1 MFFFS
6 GLFGDVEQI
15 SHFDSYHPVGSTGEI
30 IFLGAVVEIGEA
42 IVIAS
47 FYLEM
52 ADFGAQFYTE
62 AGRYTIIE
70 LVFHIHVMLFGGKVG
85 IVFPRTALC
94 CSAFAAAVSAAPV
107 TTQGTGVGKHGDV
120 TVAVTFDSGKIK
132 DIKIVKQQENPV
144 LAAKVF
150 TDLKQHVIDT
160 NSVQLD
166 AISGAT
172 FSSKGFLDA
181 VADAAKKAGVTLS
194 KADKKAIKKAV
205 KALPKES
212 SYDVV
217 VIGAGGAGFSAAIE
231 AKNAGANVVLLEKMP
246 AVGGNS
252 LISGAEMNAA
262 KNWVQPKLGINDDS
276 PELHAEDTYKGG
288 DMKGDMNVIKVMTH
302 NALDAAKWCR
312 DYLGVRFE
320 DDNLFF
326 FGGHSR
332 KRALIPVG
340 HTGTEFITKFQA
352 KADELGIP
360 VITNMKAEELIK
372 DKSGRVVGVKATM
385 NGASYTF
392 NAKGGVVLATGGFG
406 ANPEMVKKYN
416 PKIDERF
423 KTTDAP
429 GTTGEALYM
438 AERAGAQLVNMGYIQ
453 TYPICDPISGVIELI
468 ADARFDGAIMLNQE
482 GKRFVEEL
490 QRRDVLSEAI
500 LKQTGGYCWVLWN
513 DKIGSISNTVK
524 EHPTEY
530 EAFTKQGIMATCDDL
545 KCVADFTKIP
555 FDSLKGTV
563 NRVSSMTGKGNDKDF
578 NHRSG
583 LVDMTQ
589 GKYYVIK
596 AVPSVHHTMGG
607 VRINEKAQAL
617 TAEGKAIPGLWAAGE
632 VTGVTHGTNRLGGNA
647 YTDIIVFGR
656 IAGKAAAE
664 AAK

>member
-1 MFFFS
+1 MKSTMIKSAVAMVFA
-6 GLFGDVEQI
+6 
-15 SHFDSYHPVGSTGEI
+15 VG
-30 IFLGAVVEIGEA
+30 
-42 IVIAS
+42 
-47 FYLEM
+47 
-52 ADFGAQFYTE
+52 
-62 AGRYTIIE
+62 
-70 LVFHIHVMLFGGKVG
+70 
-85 IVFPRTALC
+85 
-94 CSAFAAAVSAAPV
+94 FAAASMAAPV
-107 TTQGTGVGKHGDV
+107 TAEGTGVGKHGDI
-120 TVAVTFDSGKIK
+120 TVAVTFDADKIQ
-132 DIKIVKQQENPV
+132 DIKIVKNAENPI
-144 LAAKVF
+144 LAKKVF
-150 TDLKQHVIDT
+150 TDLKDQVVALSSTD
-160 NSVQLD
+160 VDL
-166 AISGAT
+166 ISGAT
-172 FSSKGFLDA
+172 FSAKGFIDA
-181 VADAAKKAGVTLS
+181 VNDAAKKAGVTLA
-194 KADKKAIKKAV
+194 KADKKALKKA
-205 KALPKES
+205 ARELPKTS
-212 SYDVV
+212 NYDVV
-217 VIGAGGAGFSAAIE
+217 VIGAGGAGFSAAIT
-231 AKNAGANVVLLEKMP
+231 ARNAGANVVLLEKMP

-252 LISGAEMNAA
+252 LISGAEMNVA

-276 PELHAEDTYKGG
+276 PELHAQDTFKGG
-288 DMKGDMNVIKVMTH
+288 DGKGDMKVINVMTH
-302 NALDAAKWCR
+302 QALDAAKWCR

-340 HTGTEFITKFQA
+340 HTGTEFIAKFQA

-372 DKSGRVVGVKATM
+372 DKDGRVVGVKATM
-385 NGASYTF
+385 DGSEYTF

-453 TYPICDPISGVIELI
+453 TYPICDPISGAIELI

-500 LKQTGGYCWVLWN
+500 LNQTGQYCWVLWN
-513 DKIGSISNTVK
+513 DNIGKISNTVK
-524 EHPTEY
+524 AHANEY
-530 EAFTKQGIMATCDDL
+530 EAFTKQGIMTTCDDL
-545 KCVADFTKIP
+545 KCITDFTKIP
-555 FDSLKGTV
+555 FDQLQKTV
-563 NRVSSMTGKGNDKDF
+563 KRVSDMAGKGNDKDF

-583 LVDMTQ
+583 LVDMQQ

-596 AVPSVHHTMGG
+596 AVPSTHHTMGG
-607 VRINEKAQAL
+607 VRINEKAEAL
-617 TAEGKAIPGLWAAGE
+617 TAEGKVIPGLWAAGE

-656 IAGKAAAE
+656 IAGEAAAKAA
-664 AAK
+664 K

>member
-1 MFFFS
+1 MHFS
-6 GLFGDVEQI
+6 RALIAGLV
-15 SHFDSYHPVGSTGEI
+15 
-30 IFLGAVVEIGEA
+30 
-42 IVIAS
+42 
-47 FYLEM
+47 
-52 ADFGAQFYTE
+52 
-62 AGRYTIIE
+62 
-70 LVFHIHVMLFGGKVG
+70 
-85 IVFPRTALC
+85 

-205 KALPKES
+205 NALPKES

-360 VITNMKAEELIK
+360 IITNMKAEELIK

>member
-1 MFFFS
+1 MKSTMIKSAVAMVFA
-6 GLFGDVEQI
+6 
-15 SHFDSYHPVGSTGEI
+15 VG
-30 IFLGAVVEIGEA
+30 
-42 IVIAS
+42 
-47 FYLEM
+47 
-52 ADFGAQFYTE
+52 
-62 AGRYTIIE
+62 
-70 LVFHIHVMLFGGKVG
+70 
-85 IVFPRTALC
+85 
-94 CSAFAAAVSAAPV
+94 FAAASMAAPV
-107 TTQGTGVGKHGDV
+107 TAEGTGVGKHGDI
-120 TVAVTFDSGKIK
+120 TVAVTFDAGKIQ
-132 DIKIVKQQENPV
+132 DIKLVKNAENPI
-144 LAAKVF
+144 LAKKVF
-150 TDLKQHVIDT
+150 TDLKDQVVALSSTD
-160 NSVQLD
+160 VDLV
-166 AISGAT
+166 SGAT
-172 FSSKGFLDA
+172 FSAKGFIDA
-181 VADAAKKAGVTLS
+181 VNDAAKKAGVTLA
-194 KADKKAIKKAV
+194 KADKKALKKA
-205 KALPKES
+205 ARELPKTS
-212 SYDVV
+212 NYDVV
-217 VIGAGGAGFSAAIE
+217 VIGAGGAGFSAAIT
-231 AKNAGANVVLLEKMP
+231 ARNAGANVVLLEKMP

-276 PELHAEDTYKGG
+276 PELHAEDTFKGG
-288 DMKGDMNVIKVMTH
+288 DGKGDMKVINVMTH
-302 NALDAAKWCR
+302 QALDAAKWCR

-340 HTGTEFITKFQA
+340 HTGTEFIAKFQA

-372 DKSGRVVGVKATM
+372 DKDGRVVGVKATM
-385 NGASYTF
+385 DGSEYTF

-453 TYPICDPISGVIELI
+453 TYPICDPISGAIELI

-500 LKQTGGYCWVLWN
+500 LNQTGRYCWVLWN
-513 DKIGSISNTVK
+513 DNIGKISNTVK
-524 EHPTEY
+524 AHANEY
-530 EAFTKQGIMATCDDL
+530 EAFTKQGIMTTCDDL
-545 KCVADFTKIP
+545 KCIADFTKIP
-555 FDSLKGTV
+555 FDQLQKTV
-563 NRVSSMTGKGNDKDF
+563 KRVSDMAGKGNDKDF
-578 NHRSG
+578 NHRAG
-583 LVDMTQ
+583 LMDMQQ

-596 AVPSVHHTMGG
+596 AVPSTHHTMGG
-607 VRINEKAQAL
+607 VRINEKAEAL
-617 TAEGKAIPGLWAAGE
+617 TAEGKVIPGLWAAGE

-656 IAGKAAAE
+656 IAGEAAAKAA
-664 AAK
+664 K

>member
-1 MFFFS
+1 MHFS
-6 GLFGDVEQI
+6 RALIAGLV
-15 SHFDSYHPVGSTGEI
+15 
-30 IFLGAVVEIGEA
+30 
-42 IVIAS
+42 
-47 FYLEM
+47 
-52 ADFGAQFYTE
+52 
-62 AGRYTIIE
+62 
-70 LVFHIHVMLFGGKVG
+70 
-85 IVFPRTALC
+85 

-194 KADKKAIKKAV
+194 KADKKAIKKVV
-205 KALPKES
+205 KTLPKES
-212 SYDVV
+212 TYDVV

-360 VITNMKAEELIK
+360 IITNMKAEELIK

-647 YTDIIVFGR
+647 YTDIVVFGR

>member
-1 MFFFS
+1 MHFS
-6 GLFGDVEQI
+6 RALIAGLV
-15 SHFDSYHPVGSTGEI
+15 
-30 IFLGAVVEIGEA
+30 
-42 IVIAS
+42 
-47 FYLEM
+47 
-52 ADFGAQFYTE
+52 
-62 AGRYTIIE
+62 
-70 LVFHIHVMLFGGKVG
+70 
-85 IVFPRTALC
+85 

-360 VITNMKAEELIK
+360 IITNMKAEELIK

-453 TYPICDPISGVIELI
+453 TYPICDSISGVIELI

>member
-1 MFFFS
+1 MRKFFFCIVGPS
-6 GLFGDVEQI
+6 EWDGSAIHKGVEQI
-15 SHFDSYHPVGSTGEI
+15 MMKKTLI
-30 IFLGAVVEIGEA
+30 
-42 IVIAS
+42 
-47 FYLEM
+47 
-52 ADFGAQFYTE
+52 
-62 AGRYTIIE
+62 
-70 LVFHIHVMLFGGKVG
+70 
-85 IVFPRTALC
+85 TALI
-94 CSAFAAAVSAAPV
+94 ATVFAGGAMAAAVTAE
-107 TTQGTGVGKHGDV
+107 GTGVGKHGDV
-120 TVAVTFDSGKIK
+120 TVAVTFDGGKIT
-132 DIKIVKQQENPV
+132 DIKVVKEQENKV
-144 LAAKVF
+144 LARGVY
-150 TDLKQHVIDT
+150 TDLKDQVIAT
-160 NSVQLD
+160 NSADLD
-166 AISGAT
+166 VISGAT

-181 VADAAKKAGVTLS
+181 VKDAAKKAGVTLS
-194 KADKKAIKKAV
+194 KADKKAIKKVA
-205 KALPKES
+205 KDLPKNS

-217 VIGAGGAGFSAAIE
+217 VVGAGGAGFSAAIE

-288 DMKGDMNVIKVMTH
+288 DMKGDMKVINVMTH
-302 NALDAAKWCR
+302 NALDAALWCR

-360 VITNMKAEELIK
+360 VITNMKMTDLILDK
-372 DKSGRVVGVKATM
+372 DGRVSGVKATM
-385 NGASYTF
+385 NGAEYTF

-406 ANPEMVKKYN
+406 ANKEMVKKYN

-423 KTTDAP
+423 MTTDAP
-429 GTTGEALYM
+429 GTTGEALYI
-438 AERAGAQLVNMGYIQ
+438 AEKAGAELVNMGYIQ

-468 ADARFDGAIMLNQE
+468 ADSRFDGAIMLNQE
-482 GKRFVEEL
+482 GKCFVEEL
-490 QRRDVLSEAI
+490 DRRDVLSEAI
-500 LKQTGGYCWVLWN
+500 LNQTGGYCWVLWN
-513 DKIGSISNTVK
+513 DNIGKISNTVGT
-524 EHPTEY
+524 HTTEY

-545 KCVADFTKIP
+545 KCIADFTKIP
-555 FDSLKGTV
+555 FDQLKKTV
-563 NRVSSMTGKGNDKDF
+563 DRVTSMAGKGNDKDF
-578 NHRSG
+578 HHRGG
-583 LVDMTQ
+583 LMDMSQ

-596 AVPSVHHTMGG
+596 AVPSTHHTMGG
-607 VRINEKAQAL
+607 IRINEKAQAL
-617 TAEGKAIPGLWAAGE
+617 TKEGKVIPGLWAAGE

>member
-1 MFFFS
+1 MRKFFFCIVGPS
-6 GLFGDVEQI
+6 EWDGSAIHKGVEQI
-15 SHFDSYHPVGSTGEI
+15 MMKKTLI
-30 IFLGAVVEIGEA
+30 
-42 IVIAS
+42 
-47 FYLEM
+47 
-52 ADFGAQFYTE
+52 
-62 AGRYTIIE
+62 
-70 LVFHIHVMLFGGKVG
+70 
-85 IVFPRTALC
+85 TALI
-94 CSAFAAAVSAAPV
+94 ATVFAGGAMAAAVTAE
-107 TTQGTGVGKHGDV
+107 GTGVGKHGDV
-120 TVAVTFDSGKIK
+120 TVAVTFDGGKIT
-132 DIKIVKQQENPV
+132 DIKVVKEQENKV
-144 LAAKVF
+144 LARGVY
-150 TDLKQHVIDT
+150 TDLKDQVIAT
-160 NSVQLD
+160 NSADLD
-166 AISGAT
+166 VISGAT

-181 VADAAKKAGVTLS
+181 VKDAAKKAGVTLS
-194 KADKKAIKKAV
+194 KADKKAIKKVA
-205 KALPKES
+205 KDLPKNS

-217 VIGAGGAGFSAAIE
+217 VVGAGGAGFSAAIE

-288 DMKGDMNVIKVMTH
+288 DMKGDMKVINVMTH
-302 NALDAAKWCR
+302 NALDAALWCR

-360 VITNMKAEELIK
+360 VITNMKMTDLILDK
-372 DKSGRVVGVKATM
+372 DGRVSGVKATM
-385 NGASYTF
+385 NGAEYTF

-406 ANPEMVKKYN
+406 ANKEMVKKYN

-423 KTTDAP
+423 MTTDAP
-429 GTTGEALYM
+429 GTTGEALYI
-438 AERAGAQLVNMGYIQ
+438 AEKAGAELVNMGYIQ

-468 ADARFDGAIMLNQE
+468 ADSRFDGAIMLNQE

-490 QRRDVLSEAI
+490 DRRDVLSEAI
-500 LKQTGGYCWVLWN
+500 LNQTGGYCWVLWN
-513 DKIGSISNTVK
+513 DNIGKISNTVGT
-524 EHPTEY
+524 HTTEY
-530 EAFTKQGIMATCDDL
+530 DAFTKQGIMATCDDL
-545 KCVADFTKIP
+545 KCIADFTKIP
-555 FDSLKGTV
+555 FDQLKKTV
-563 NRVSSMTGKGNDKDF
+563 DRVSSMAGKGNDKDF
-578 NHRSG
+578 HHRGG
-583 LVDMTQ
+583 LMDMSQ

-596 AVPSVHHTMGG
+596 AVPSTHHTMGG
-607 VRINEKAQAL
+607 IRINEKAQAL
-617 TAEGKAIPGLWAAGE
+617 TKEGKVIPGLWAAGE

>member
-1 MFFFS
+1 
-6 GLFGDVEQI
+6 
-15 SHFDSYHPVGSTGEI
+15 
-30 IFLGAVVEIGEA
+30 
-42 IVIAS
+42 
-47 FYLEM
+47 
-52 ADFGAQFYTE
+52 
-62 AGRYTIIE
+62 
-70 LVFHIHVMLFGGKVG
+70 MLFRQTLLAATVG
-85 IVFPRTALC
+85 LM
-94 CSAFAAAVSAAPV
+94 SAAAVAAPV
-107 TTQGTGVGKHGDV
+107 TTQGTGVGKHGDM
-120 TVAVTFDSGKIK
+120 TVAVTFDNGRIQA
-132 DIKIVKQQENPV
+132 IEIVKEAENPV
-144 LAAKVF
+144 LAKKVY
-150 TDLKQHVIDT
+150 TDLKAAVIAS
-160 NSVQLD
+160 NSADLD

-181 VADAAKKAGVTLS
+181 VKDAAKKAGVTLS
-194 KADKKAIKKAV
+194 KADAKAIKKVVKNIPAV
-205 KALPKES
+205 S
-212 SYDVV
+212 NYDVV

-262 KNWVQPKLGINDDS
+262 RNWVQPKLGILDDS
-276 PELHAEDTYKGG
+276 AERHAADTFKGG
-288 DMKGDMNVIKVMTH
+288 DKKGDLKVINVMTA

-340 HTGTEFITKFQA
+340 HTGTEFIAKFQA

-360 VITNMKAEELIK
+360 VITDMKAEELIK
-372 DKSGRVVGVKATM
+372 DKTGRVVGVKATSH
-385 NGASYTF
+385 GATYTF

-406 ANPEMVKKYN
+406 ANKAMVKKYN

-438 AERAGAQLVNMGYIQ
+438 AKRAGAQLVNMGYIQ

-468 ADARFDGAIMLNQE
+468 ADSRFDGAIMLNQE

-490 QRRDVLSEAI
+490 ERRDVLSEAI
-500 LKQTGGYCWVLWN
+500 LKQTGNYCWVLWN
-513 DKIGSISNTVK
+513 DNIGKISNTVK

-530 EAFTKQGIMATCDDL
+530 EAFTKQGIMATCPDL
-545 KCVADFTKIP
+545 KCIADFTKMP
-555 FDSLKGTV
+555 LKQLESTV
-563 NRVSSMTGKGNDKDF
+563 KRVSSMAGKGNDKDF
-578 NHRSG
+578 HHRGG
-583 LVDMTQ
+583 LMDMSEGQ
-589 GKYYVIK
+589 YYVIK
-596 AVPSVHHTMGG
+596 AVPSTHHTMGG

-617 TAEGKAIPGLWAAGE
+617 TAKGQVIPGLWAAGE

-656 IAGKAAAE
+656 IAGEAAAFE
-664 AAK
+664 AAARSAK

>member
-1 MFFFS
+1 MHFS
-6 GLFGDVEQI
+6 RALIAGLV
-15 SHFDSYHPVGSTGEI
+15 
-30 IFLGAVVEIGEA
+30 
-42 IVIAS
+42 
-47 FYLEM
+47 
-52 ADFGAQFYTE
+52 
-62 AGRYTIIE
+62 
-70 LVFHIHVMLFGGKVG
+70 
-85 IVFPRTALC
+85 

-360 VITNMKAEELIK
+360 IITNMKAEELIK

-438 AERAGAQLVNMGYIQ
+438 AERAGAQLVTMGYIQ
-453 TYPICDPISGVIELI
+453 TYPICDPLSGVIELI

-513 DKIGSISNTVK
+513 DKIGAISNTVK
-524 EHPTEY
+524 AHPTEY
-530 EAFTKQGIMATCDDL
+530 EAFTKQGIMKTCDDL
-545 KCVADFTKIP
+545 KCIADFTKIP
-555 FDSLKGTV
+555 GEQLEATV
-563 NRVSSMTGKGNDKDF
+563 KRVSSMAGKGNDKDF

-617 TAEGKAIPGLWAAGE
+617 TKDGKPIPGLWAAGE
-632 VTGVTHGTNRLGGNA
+632 VTGVTHGTNRIGGNA
-647 YTDIIVFGR
+647 YTDIMVFGR
-656 IAGKAAAE
+656 LTGQEAAA

>member
-1 MFFFS
+1 MHFS
-6 GLFGDVEQI
+6 RALIAGLV
-15 SHFDSYHPVGSTGEI
+15 
-30 IFLGAVVEIGEA
+30 
-42 IVIAS
+42 
-47 FYLEM
+47 
-52 ADFGAQFYTE
+52 
-62 AGRYTIIE
+62 
-70 LVFHIHVMLFGGKVG
+70 
-85 IVFPRTALC
+85 

-172 FSSKGFLDA
+172 FSSKGFLNA

-194 KADKKAIKKAV
+194 KADKKAIKKVV
-205 KALPKES
+205 KTLPKES
-212 SYDVV
+212 TYDVV

-360 VITNMKAEELIK
+360 IITNMKAEELIK

>member
-1 MFFFS
+1 MK
-6 GLFGDVEQI
+6 
-15 SHFDSYHPVGSTGEI
+15 STMI
-30 IFLGAVVEIGEA
+30 KSAVAMVFA
-42 IVIAS
+42 
-47 FYLEM
+47 
-52 ADFGAQFYTE
+52 
-62 AGRYTIIE
+62 AG
-70 LVFHIHVMLFGGKVG
+70 
-85 IVFPRTALC
+85 
-94 CSAFAAAVSAAPV
+94 FAAASMAAPV
-107 TTQGTGVGKHGDV
+107 TAEGTGVGKHGDI
-120 TVAVTFDSGKIK
+120 TVAVTFDAGKIQ
-132 DIKIVKQQENPV
+132 DIKIVKNAENPI
-144 LAAKVF
+144 LAKKVF
-150 TDLKQHVIDT
+150 TDLKDQVVALSSTD
-160 NSVQLD
+160 VDLV
-166 AISGAT
+166 SGAT
-172 FSSKGFLDA
+172 FSAKGFIDA
-181 VADAAKKAGVTLS
+181 VNDAAKKAGVTLA
-194 KADKKAIKKAV
+194 KADKKALKKAAR
-205 KALPKES
+205 KLPKTS
-212 SYDVV
+212 NYDVV
-217 VIGAGGAGFSAAIE
+217 VIGAGGAGFSAAIT
-231 AKNAGANVVLLEKMP
+231 ARNAGANVVLLEKMP

-276 PELHAEDTYKGG
+276 PELHAEDTFKGG
-288 DMKGDMNVIKVMTH
+288 DGKGDMKVINVMTH
-302 NALDAAKWCR
+302 QALDAAKWCR

-340 HTGTEFITKFQA
+340 HTGTEFIAKFQA

-372 DKSGRVVGVKATM
+372 DKDGRVVGVKATM
-385 NGASYTF
+385 DGSEYTF

-453 TYPICDPISGVIELI
+453 TYPICDPISGAIELI

-500 LKQTGGYCWVLWN
+500 LNQTGQYCWVLWN
-513 DKIGSISNTVK
+513 DNIGKISNTVK
-524 EHPTEY
+524 AHANEY
-530 EAFTKQGIMATCDDL
+530 EAFTKQGVMTTCDDL
-545 KCVADFTKIP
+545 KCIADFTKIP
-555 FDSLKGTV
+555 FDQLQKTV
-563 NRVSSMTGKGNDKDF
+563 KRVSDMAGKGNDKDF
-578 NHRSG
+578 NHRAG
-583 LVDMTQ
+583 LMDMQQ

-596 AVPSVHHTMGG
+596 AVPSTHHTMGG
-607 VRINEKAQAL
+607 VRINEKAEAL
-617 TAEGKAIPGLWAAGE
+617 TAEGKVIPGLWAAGE

-656 IAGKAAAE
+656 IAGEAAAKAA
-664 AAK
+664 K

>member
-1 MFFFS
+1 
-6 GLFGDVEQI
+6 
-15 SHFDSYHPVGSTGEI
+15 
-30 IFLGAVVEIGEA
+30 
-42 IVIAS
+42 
-47 FYLEM
+47 
-52 ADFGAQFYTE
+52 
-62 AGRYTIIE
+62 
-70 LVFHIHVMLFGGKVG
+70 MLFRQTLLATAVG
-85 IVFPRTALC
+85 LM
-94 CSAFAAAVSAAPV
+94 SAAAVAAPV
-107 TTQGTGVGKHGDV
+107 TTQGTGVGKHGDM
-120 TVAVTFDSGKIK
+120 TVAVTFDNGRIQA
-132 DIKIVKQQENPV
+132 IEIVKEAENPV
-144 LAAKVF
+144 LAKKVY
-150 TDLKQHVIDT
+150 TDLKVAVIAS
-160 NSVQLD
+160 NSADLD

-181 VADAAKKAGVTLS
+181 VKDAAKKAGVTLS
-194 KADKKAIKKAV
+194 KADAKAIKKVVKNIPAV
-205 KALPKES
+205 S
-212 SYDVV
+212 NYDVV

-262 KNWVQPKLGINDDS
+262 RNWVQPKLGILDDS
-276 PELHAEDTYKGG
+276 AERHAADTFKGG
-288 DMKGDMNVIKVMTH
+288 DKKGDMKVINVMTA

-340 HTGTEFITKFQA
+340 HTGTEFIAKFQA

-360 VITNMKAEELIK
+360 VITDMKAEELIK
-372 DKSGRVVGVKATM
+372 DKTGRVVGVKATSH
-385 NGASYTF
+385 GATYTF

-406 ANPEMVKKYN
+406 ANKAMVKKYN

-438 AERAGAQLVNMGYIQ
+438 AKRAGAQLVNMGYIQ

-468 ADARFDGAIMLNQE
+468 ADSRFDGAIMLNQE

-490 QRRDVLSEAI
+490 ERRDVLSEAI
-500 LKQTGGYCWVLWN
+500 LKQTGNYCWVLWN
-513 DKIGSISNTVK
+513 DNIGKISNTVK

-530 EAFTKQGIMATCDDL
+530 EAFTKQGIMATCPDL
-545 KCVADFTKIP
+545 KCIADFTKMP
-555 FDSLKGTV
+555 LKQLESTV
-563 NRVSSMTGKGNDKDF
+563 KRVSSMAGKGNDKDF
-578 NHRSG
+578 HHRGG
-583 LVDMTQ
+583 LMDMSEGQ
-589 GKYYVIK
+589 YYVIK
-596 AVPSVHHTMGG
+596 AVPSTHHTMGG

-617 TAEGKAIPGLWAAGE
+617 TAKGQVIPGLWAAGE

-656 IAGKAAAE
+656 IAGEAAAFE
-664 AAK
+664 AAARSAK

>member
-1 MFFFS
+1 MK
-6 GLFGDVEQI
+6 
-15 SHFDSYHPVGSTGEI
+15 STMI
-30 IFLGAVVEIGEA
+30 KSAVAMVFA
-42 IVIAS
+42 
-47 FYLEM
+47 
-52 ADFGAQFYTE
+52 
-62 AGRYTIIE
+62 AG
-70 LVFHIHVMLFGGKVG
+70 
-85 IVFPRTALC
+85 
-94 CSAFAAAVSAAPV
+94 FAAASMAAPV
-107 TTQGTGVGKHGDV
+107 TAEGTGVGKHGDI
-120 TVAVTFDSGKIK
+120 TVAVTFDAGKIQ
-132 DIKIVKQQENPV
+132 DIKIVKNAENPI
-144 LAAKVF
+144 LAKKVF
-150 TDLKQHVIDT
+150 TDLKDQVVALSSTD
-160 NSVQLD
+160 VDL
-166 AISGAT
+166 ISGAT
-172 FSSKGFLDA
+172 FSAKGFIDA
-181 VADAAKKAGVTLS
+181 VNDAAKKAGVTLA
-194 KADKKAIKKAV
+194 KADKKALKKA
-205 KALPKES
+205 ARELPKTS
-212 SYDVV
+212 NYDVV
-217 VIGAGGAGFSAAIE
+217 VIGAGGAGFSAAIT

-252 LISGAEMNAA
+252 LISGAEMNVA

-276 PELHAEDTYKGG
+276 PELHAQDTFKGG
-288 DMKGDMNVIKVMTH
+288 DGKGDMKVINVMTH
-302 NALDAAKWCR
+302 EALDAAKWCR

-340 HTGTEFITKFQA
+340 HTGTEFIAKFQA

-372 DKSGRVVGVKATM
+372 NKDGRVVGVKATM
-385 NGASYTF
+385 DGSEYTF

-453 TYPICDPISGVIELI
+453 TYPICDPISGAIELI

-500 LKQTGGYCWVLWN
+500 LNQTGQYCWVLWN
-513 DKIGSISNTVK
+513 DNIGKISNTVK
-524 EHPTEY
+524 AHANEY
-530 EAFTKQGIMATCDDL
+530 EAFTKQGIMTTCDDL
-545 KCVADFTKIP
+545 KCIADFTKIP
-555 FDSLKGTV
+555 FDQLQKTV
-563 NRVSSMTGKGNDKDF
+563 KRVSDMAGKGNDKDF
-578 NHRSG
+578 NHRAG
-583 LVDMTQ
+583 LMDMQQ

-596 AVPSVHHTMGG
+596 AVPSTHHTMGG
-607 VRINEKAQAL
+607 VRINEKAEAL
-617 TAEGKAIPGLWAAGE
+617 TAEGKVIPGLWAAGE

-656 IAGKAAAE
+656 IAGEAAAKAA
-664 AAK
+664 K

>member
-1 MFFFS
+1 MHFS
-6 GLFGDVEQI
+6 RALIAGLV
-15 SHFDSYHPVGSTGEI
+15 
-30 IFLGAVVEIGEA
+30 
-42 IVIAS
+42 
-47 FYLEM
+47 
-52 ADFGAQFYTE
+52 
-62 AGRYTIIE
+62 
-70 LVFHIHVMLFGGKVG
+70 
-85 IVFPRTALC
+85 

-194 KADKKAIKKAV
+194 KADKKAIKKVV
-205 KALPKES
+205 KTLPKES

-555 FDSLKGTV
+555 FDSLKSTV

>member
-1 MFFFS
+1 MLGLVPTRNRPNGRIYSAQLPRVRKFFFCIVGPS
-6 GLFGDVEQI
+6 EWDGSAIHKGVEQI
-15 SHFDSYHPVGSTGEI
+15 MMKKTLI
-30 IFLGAVVEIGEA
+30 
-42 IVIAS
+42 
-47 FYLEM
+47 
-52 ADFGAQFYTE
+52 
-62 AGRYTIIE
+62 
-70 LVFHIHVMLFGGKVG
+70 
-85 IVFPRTALC
+85 TALI
-94 CSAFAAAVSAAPV
+94 ATVFAGGAMAAAVTAE
-107 TTQGTGVGKHGDV
+107 GTGVGKHGDV
-120 TVAVTFDSGKIK
+120 TVAVTFDGGKIT
-132 DIKIVKQQENPV
+132 DIKVVKEQENKV
-144 LAAKVF
+144 LARGVY
-150 TDLKQHVIDT
+150 TDLKDQVIVT
-160 NSVQLD
+160 NSADLD
-166 AISGAT
+166 VISGAT

-181 VADAAKKAGVTLS
+181 VKDAAKKAGVTLS
-194 KADKKAIKKAV
+194 KADKKAIKKVA
-205 KALPKES
+205 KDLPKNS

-217 VIGAGGAGFSAAIE
+217 VVGAGGAGFSAAIE

-288 DMKGDMNVIKVMTH
+288 DMKGDMKVINVMTH
-302 NALDAAKWCR
+302 NALDAALWCR

-360 VITNMKAEELIK
+360 VITNMKMTDLILDK
-372 DKSGRVVGVKATM
+372 DGRVSGVKATM
-385 NGASYTF
+385 NGAEYTF

-406 ANPEMVKKYN
+406 ANKEMVKKYN

-423 KTTDAP
+423 MTTDAP
-429 GTTGEALYM
+429 GTTGEALYI
-438 AERAGAQLVNMGYIQ
+438 AEKAGAELVNMGYIQ

-468 ADARFDGAIMLNQE
+468 ADSRFDGAIMLNQE

-490 QRRDVLSEAI
+490 DRRDVLSEAI
-500 LKQTGGYCWVLWN
+500 LNQTGGYCWVLWN
-513 DKIGSISNTVK
+513 DNIGKISNTVGT
-524 EHPTEY
+524 HTTEY
-530 EAFTKQGIMATCDDL
+530 DAFTKQGIMATCDDL
-545 KCVADFTKIP
+545 KCIADFTKIP
-555 FDSLKGTV
+555 FDQLKKTV
-563 NRVSSMTGKGNDKDF
+563 DRVTSMAGKGNDKDF
-578 NHRSG
+578 HHRGG
-583 LVDMTQ
+583 LMDMSQ

-596 AVPSVHHTMGG
+596 AVPSTHHTMGG
-607 VRINEKAQAL
+607 IRINEKAQAL
-617 TAEGKAIPGLWAAGE
+617 TKEGKVIPGLWAAGE

>member
-1 MFFFS
+1 MHFS
-6 GLFGDVEQI
+6 RALIAGLV
-15 SHFDSYHPVGSTGEI
+15 
-30 IFLGAVVEIGEA
+30 
-42 IVIAS
+42 
-47 FYLEM
+47 
-52 ADFGAQFYTE
+52 
-62 AGRYTIIE
+62 
-70 LVFHIHVMLFGGKVG
+70 
-85 IVFPRTALC
+85 

-205 KALPKES
+205 KTLPKES

-360 VITNMKAEELIK
+360 IITNMKAEELIK

-563 NRVSSMTGKGNDKDF
+563 NRVSSMTGKSNDKDF

>member
-1 MFFFS
+1 MK
-6 GLFGDVEQI
+6 
-15 SHFDSYHPVGSTGEI
+15 STMI
-30 IFLGAVVEIGEA
+30 KSAVAMVFA
-42 IVIAS
+42 
-47 FYLEM
+47 
-52 ADFGAQFYTE
+52 
-62 AGRYTIIE
+62 AG
-70 LVFHIHVMLFGGKVG
+70 
-85 IVFPRTALC
+85 
-94 CSAFAAAVSAAPV
+94 FAAASMAAPV
-107 TTQGTGVGKHGDV
+107 TAEGTGVGKHGDI
-120 TVAVTFDSGKIK
+120 TVAVTFDAGKIQ
-132 DIKIVKQQENPV
+132 DIKIVKNAENPI
-144 LAAKVF
+144 LAKKVF
-150 TDLKQHVIDT
+150 TDLKDQVVALSSTD
-160 NSVQLD
+160 VDLV
-166 AISGAT
+166 SGAT
-172 FSSKGFLDA
+172 FSAKGFIDA
-181 VADAAKKAGVTLS
+181 VNDAAKKAGVTLA
-194 KADKKAIKKAV
+194 KADKKALKKA
-205 KALPKES
+205 ARELPKTS
-212 SYDVV
+212 NYDVV
-217 VIGAGGAGFSAAIE
+217 VIGAGGAGFSAAIT

-252 LISGAEMNAA
+252 LISGAEMNVA

-276 PELHAEDTYKGG
+276 PELHAQDTFKGG
-288 DMKGDMNVIKVMTH
+288 DGKGDMKVINVMTH
-302 NALDAAKWCR
+302 EALDAAKWCR

-340 HTGTEFITKFQA
+340 HTGTEFIAKFQA

-372 DKSGRVVGVKATM
+372 DKDGRVVGVKATM
-385 NGASYTF
+385 DGSEYTF

-453 TYPICDPISGVIELI
+453 TYPICDPISGAIELI

-500 LKQTGGYCWVLWN
+500 LNQTGRYCWVLWN

-524 EHPTEY
+524 AHANEY
-530 EAFTKQGIMATCDDL
+530 EAFTKQGVMTTCDDL
-545 KCVADFTKIP
+545 KCIADFTKIP
-555 FDSLKGTV
+555 FDQLQKTV
-563 NRVSSMTGKGNDKDF
+563 KRVSDMAGKGNDKDF
-578 NHRSG
+578 NHRAG
-583 LVDMTQ
+583 LMDMQQ

-596 AVPSVHHTMGG
+596 AVPSTHHTMGG
-607 VRINEKAQAL
+607 VRINEKAEAL
-617 TAEGKAIPGLWAAGE
+617 TAEGKVIPGLWAAGE

-656 IAGKAAAE
+656 IAGEAAAKAA
-664 AAK
+664 K

>member
-1 MFFFS
+1 MKSTMIKSAVAMVFA
-6 GLFGDVEQI
+6 
-15 SHFDSYHPVGSTGEI
+15 VG
-30 IFLGAVVEIGEA
+30 
-42 IVIAS
+42 
-47 FYLEM
+47 
-52 ADFGAQFYTE
+52 
-62 AGRYTIIE
+62 
-70 LVFHIHVMLFGGKVG
+70 
-85 IVFPRTALC
+85 
-94 CSAFAAAVSAAPV
+94 FAAASMAAPV
-107 TTQGTGVGKHGDV
+107 TAEGTGVGKHGDI
-120 TVAVTFDSGKIK
+120 TVAVTFDAGKIQ
-132 DIKIVKQQENPV
+132 DIKIVKNAENPI
-144 LAAKVF
+144 LAKKVF
-150 TDLKQHVIDT
+150 TDLKDQVVALSSTD
-160 NSVQLD
+160 VDL
-166 AISGAT
+166 ISGAT
-172 FSSKGFLDA
+172 FSAKGFIDA
-181 VADAAKKAGVTLS
+181 VNDAAKKAGVTLA
-194 KADKKAIKKAV
+194 KADKKALKKA
-205 KALPKES
+205 ARELPKTS
-212 SYDVV
+212 NYDVV
-217 VIGAGGAGFSAAIE
+217 VIGAGGAGFSAAIT

-252 LISGAEMNAA
+252 LISGAEMNVA

-276 PELHAEDTYKGG
+276 PELHAQDTFKGG
-288 DMKGDMNVIKVMTH
+288 DGKGDMKVINVMTH
-302 NALDAAKWCR
+302 EALDAAKWCR

-340 HTGTEFITKFQA
+340 HTGTEFIAKFQA

-372 DKSGRVVGVKATM
+372 DKDGRVVGVKATM
-385 NGASYTF
+385 DGSEYTF

-438 AERAGAQLVNMGYIQ
+438 AERAGAELVNMGYIQ
-453 TYPICDPISGVIELI
+453 TYPICDPLSGAIELI

-500 LKQTGGYCWVLWN
+500 LNQTGQYCWVLWN
-513 DKIGSISNTVK
+513 DNIGKISNTVK
-524 EHPTEY
+524 AHANEY
-530 EAFTKQGIMATCDDL
+530 EAFTKQGIMTTCDDL
-545 KCVADFTKIP
+545 KCIADFTKIP
-555 FDSLKGTV
+555 FDQLQKTV
-563 NRVSSMTGKGNDKDF
+563 KRVSDMAGKGNDKDF

-583 LVDMTQ
+583 LVDMQQ

-596 AVPSVHHTMGG
+596 AVPSTHHTMGG
-607 VRINEKAQAL
+607 VRINEKAEAL
-617 TAEGKAIPGLWAAGE
+617 TAEGKVIPGLWAAGE

-656 IAGKAAAE
+656 IAGEAAAKAA
-664 AAK
+664 K

>member
-1 MFFFS
+1 MPRRQLKKTAWSPLSLYQLVFFEDCDQKS
-6 GLFGDVEQI
+6 TK
-15 SHFDSYHPVGSTGEI
+15 SDSLLSFVANCIKLSVYYRGEI
-30 IFLGAVVEIGEA
+30 DMRFSRALV
-42 IVIAS
+42 
-47 FYLEM
+47 
-52 ADFGAQFYTE
+52 
-62 AGRYTIIE
+62 AG
-70 LVFHIHVMLFGGKVG
+70 LV
-85 IVFPRTALC
+85 
-94 CSAFAAAVSAAPV
+94 CSAFAATVSASPV

-120 TVAVTFDSGKIK
+120 TVAVTFDGGKIK

-194 KADKKAIKKAV
+194 KADKKAIKKVV

-276 PELHAEDTYKGG
+276 PELHAKDTYLGG
-288 DMKGDMNVIKVMTH
+288 DKKGDPKVINVLTH

-332 KRALIPVG
+332 KRALIPIG

-385 NGASYTF
+385 NGDSYTF

-555 FDSLKGTV
+555 FDSLKGTID
-563 NRVSSMTGKGNDKDF
+563 RVSSMTGKGNDKDF

-583 LVDMTQ
+583 LLDMTQ

-617 TAEGKAIPGLWAAGE
+617 TAEGKAIPGLGAAGE

>member
-1 MFFFS
+1 
-6 GLFGDVEQI
+6 
-15 SHFDSYHPVGSTGEI
+15 
-30 IFLGAVVEIGEA
+30 
-42 IVIAS
+42 
-47 FYLEM
+47 
-52 ADFGAQFYTE
+52 
-62 AGRYTIIE
+62 
-70 LVFHIHVMLFGGKVG
+70 MLFRQTLLAATVG
-85 IVFPRTALC
+85 LM
-94 CSAFAAAVSAAPV
+94 SAAAVAAPV
-107 TTQGTGVGKHGDV
+107 TTQGTGVGKHGDM
-120 TVAVTFDSGKIK
+120 TVAVTFDNGRIQA
-132 DIKIVKQQENPV
+132 IEIVKEAENPV
-144 LAAKVF
+144 LAKKVY
-150 TDLKQHVIDT
+150 TDLKAAVIAS
-160 NSVQLD
+160 NSADLD

-181 VADAAKKAGVTLS
+181 IKDAAKKAGVTLS
-194 KADKKAIKKAV
+194 KADAKAIKKVVKNIPAV
-205 KALPKES
+205 S
-212 SYDVV
+212 NYDVV

-262 KNWVQPKLGINDDS
+262 RNWVQPKLGILDDS
-276 PELHAEDTYKGG
+276 AERHAADTFKGG
-288 DMKGDMNVIKVMTH
+288 DKKGDMKVINVMTA

-340 HTGTEFITKFQA
+340 HTGTEFIAKFQA

-360 VITNMKAEELIK
+360 VITDMKAEELIK
-372 DKSGRVVGVKATM
+372 DKTGRVVGVKATSH
-385 NGASYTF
+385 GATYTF

-406 ANPEMVKKYN
+406 ANKAMVKKYN

-438 AERAGAQLVNMGYIQ
+438 AKRAGAQLVNMGYIQ

-468 ADARFDGAIMLNQE
+468 ADSRFDGAIMLNQE

-490 QRRDVLSEAI
+490 ERRDVLSEAI
-500 LKQTGGYCWVLWN
+500 LKQTGNYCWVLWN
-513 DKIGSISNTVK
+513 DNIGKISNTVK

-530 EAFTKQGIMATCDDL
+530 EAFTKQGIMATCPDL
-545 KCVADFTKIP
+545 KCIADFTKMP
-555 FDSLKGTV
+555 LKQLESTV
-563 NRVSSMTGKGNDKDF
+563 KRVSSMAGKGNDKDF
-578 NHRSG
+578 HHRGG
-583 LVDMTQ
+583 LMDMSEGQ
-589 GKYYVIK
+589 YYVIK
-596 AVPSVHHTMGG
+596 AVPSTHHTMGG

-617 TAEGKAIPGLWAAGE
+617 TAKGQVIPGLWAAGE

-656 IAGKAAAE
+656 IAGEAAAFE
-664 AAK
+664 AAARSAK

>member
-1 MFFFS
+1 
-6 GLFGDVEQI
+6 
-15 SHFDSYHPVGSTGEI
+15 
-30 IFLGAVVEIGEA
+30 
-42 IVIAS
+42 
-47 FYLEM
+47 
-52 ADFGAQFYTE
+52 
-62 AGRYTIIE
+62 
-70 LVFHIHVMLFGGKVG
+70 MLFCQ
-85 IVFPRTALC
+85 TLL
-94 CSAFAAAVSAAPV
+94 AAAVGLMSAAAVAAPV
-107 TTQGTGVGKHGDV
+107 TTQGTGVGKHGDM
-120 TVAVTFDSGKIK
+120 TVAVTFDNGRIQA
-132 DIKIVKQQENPV
+132 IEIVKEAENPV
-144 LAAKVF
+144 LAKKVY
-150 TDLKQHVIDT
+150 TDLKAAVIAS
-160 NSVQLD
+160 NSADLD

-181 VADAAKKAGVTLS
+181 VKDAAKKAGVTLS
-194 KADKKAIKKAV
+194 KADAKAIKKVVKNIPAV
-205 KALPKES
+205 S
-212 SYDVV
+212 NYDVV

-262 KNWVQPKLGINDDS
+262 RNWVQPKLGILDDS
-276 PELHAEDTYKGG
+276 AERHAADTFKGG
-288 DMKGDMNVIKVMTH
+288 DKKGDMKVINVMTA

-340 HTGTEFITKFQA
+340 HTGTEFIAKFQA

-360 VITNMKAEELIK
+360 VITDMKAEELIK
-372 DKSGRVVGVKATM
+372 DKTGRVVGVKATSH
-385 NGASYTF
+385 GATYTF

-406 ANPEMVKKYN
+406 ANKAMVKKYN

-438 AERAGAQLVNMGYIQ
+438 AKRAGAQLVNMGYIQ

-468 ADARFDGAIMLNQE
+468 ADSRFDGAIMLNQE

-490 QRRDVLSEAI
+490 ERRDVLSEAI
-500 LKQTGGYCWVLWN
+500 LKQTGNYCWVLWN
-513 DKIGSISNTVK
+513 DNIGKISNTVK

-530 EAFTKQGIMATCDDL
+530 EAFTKQGIMATCPDL
-545 KCVADFTKIP
+545 KCIADFTKMP
-555 FDSLKGTV
+555 LKQLESTV
-563 NRVSSMTGKGNDKDF
+563 KRVSSMAGKGNDKDF
-578 NHRSG
+578 HHRGG
-583 LVDMTQ
+583 LMDMSEGQ
-589 GKYYVIK
+589 YYVIK
-596 AVPSVHHTMGG
+596 AVPSTHHTMGG

-617 TAEGKAIPGLWAAGE
+617 TAKGQVIPGLWAAGE

-656 IAGKAAAE
+656 IAGEAAAFE
-664 AAK
+664 AAARSAK